1 MLVSPKIHGVKIQ
14 MYRGHEQINLP
25 LTNFKKLHRENH
37 VIAWSQKNTQKTKG
51 VNTEWFER
59 ILVFCPEYSL

>member
-14 MYRGHEQINLP
+14 MYRGHKQINLP

-37 VIAWSQKNTQKTKG
+37 VIAWSQKNTQRTKG
-51 VNTEWFER
+51 VSTEWFEL
-59 ILVFCPEYSL
+59 ILVFYPEYSL